1 MSWNSGRLWSMA
13 LVPIPVAGLCVM
25 CLVGQLGIDSS
36 ILAPVSFLA
45 VRRPPGLRKTQ
56 TSDQSECGRLFWM
69 IQP

>member
-1 MSWNSGRLWSMA
+1 MA

-45 VRRPPGLRKTQ
+45 VCALAFTIALRGST
-56 TSDQSECGRLFWM
+56 DRADG
-69 IQP
+69 P

>member
-45 VRRPPGLRKTQ
+45 VCALAFTIALRGST
-56 TSDQSECGRLFWM
+56 DRADG
-69 IQP
+69 P